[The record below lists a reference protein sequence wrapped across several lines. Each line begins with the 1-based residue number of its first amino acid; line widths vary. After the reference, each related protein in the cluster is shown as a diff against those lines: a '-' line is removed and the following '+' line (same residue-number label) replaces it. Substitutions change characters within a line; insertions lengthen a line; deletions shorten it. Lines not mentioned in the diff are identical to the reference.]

1 MKKFISA
8 NKIQYVGNW
17 NNGLPTDKFKILRKN
32 KILYQGE
39 IKLSEDGFVKE
50 GYGIELKNDSVNY
63 EGYFKNNKREGEGR
77 GIFEDV
83 GVFNGLWKGG
93 KIYNKGELIFNN
105 GSRYIGEFNNGTFHG
120 IGELYDWKGDLIFSG
135 KFIDGKYEKK
145 SQKDIFKNIP
155 NLNLF
160 KKAKKI
166 GVVNYEKI
174 KFNENPKRNNY
185 FKNSKRIS
193 SNNDSEPAKKE
204 TNYKNI
210 KLKISEL
217 KQKFNSI
224 VQSDNENVDLKEV

>member
-1 MKKFISA
+1 M
-8 NKIQYVGNW
+8 
-17 NNGLPTDKFKILRKN
+17 
-32 KILYQGE
+32 E
-39 IKLSEDGFVKE
+39 
-50 GYGIELKNDSVNY
+50 
-63 EGYFKNNKREGEGR
+63 
-77 GIFEDV
+77 
-83 GVFNGLWKGG
+83 GG

-166 GVVNYEKI
+166 GEVDYERI

-217 KQKFNSI
+217 KQQFNSI
-224 VQSDNENVDLKEV
+224 VQSDNENVDLKEVLNEKYYDESILDEPKQILISPNELLEEDKSNLNKNNMKLDLRSIRRKTIKKQDNQNSSKKIVEHLSLYMLE